1 MSSAEPGPGWK
12 SSRERSTAF
21 ALSALIWAA
30 RVLGRGFCRLI
41 LYPTTLYYLVAAPN
55 AVRASRQFLALA
67 LGRAPQ
73 LAEVARHI
81 HTFASVV
88 LDRAF
93 FLLNRH
99 GDFDLQIHRPDDVY
113 KACYESG
120 RGAFLFVSHL
130 GSFEVLRVAATGR
143 GSIRVLLDTQHGA
156 VLTALFER
164 VNPELAAG
172 IIDVARGGPG
182 VALSVKQALDEN
194 QRVGMMVDRPRAG
207 EQTVT
212 AQFFGR
218 PARFPA
224 GPWMMAAALG
234 APVVLAFCPFRGGK
248 RYDAHFEL
256 FAERLVLPRER
267 RAEALKECVQR
278 YAARLEHH
286 ARAHPYNWFNF
297 YDFWATPSAS
307 QAPNRQADTHV

>member
-1 MSSAEPGPGWK
+1 MPSAEAAPGWK
-12 SSRERSTAF
+12 SSRERSTVF
-21 ALSALIWAA
+21 ALAALIWAA
-30 RVLGRGFCRLI
+30 RVLGRSFCRLI

-55 AVRASRQFLALA
+55 AVRASRQFLTLA
-67 LGRAPQ
+67 LGRAPR
-73 LAEVARHI
+73 LVEVARHI
-81 HTFASVV
+81 HVFASVV
-88 LDRAF
+88 LDRVF

-113 KACYESG
+113 RACYDSG

-143 GSIRVLLDTQHGA
+143 GSIRVLLDTQQGA
-156 VLTALFER
+156 VLTALFRR

-172 IIDVARGGPG
+172 IIDVSRGGPG
-182 VALSVKQALDEN
+182 VALSVKQALDAN
-194 QRVGMMVDRPRAG
+194 QRVGMMVDRAHAG

-212 AQFFGR
+212 VQFFGR

-234 APVVLAFCPFRGGK
+234 APVVLAFCPFLGGK

-256 FAERLVLPRER
+256 FTERLVIPRER
-267 RAEALKECVQR
+267 RSEGLRECVQR

-286 ARAHPYNWFNF
+286 ARRHPYNWFNF
-297 YDFWATPSAS
+297 YDFWESAS
-307 QAPNRQADTHV
+307 S